1 MRKYI
6 TIPDFRDLPSYQ
18 NVNARLLYLHCSMA
32 MEVKSRTYIRS
43 VRQLAADLDMSPRQ
57 VRTALDA
64 LERDGLIKTESVT
77 HMVTRMLTHMV
88 TQMVTQITIM
98 SVSDLSTEA
107 STDADTDA
115 DTHADTD
122 ADTVKNNKNNI
133 NHESSPLTSARV
145 AWADMRGMLRKA
157 LDLDAATAAATVD
170 LFKERQDMKGK
181 TWKDEG
187 DLKAHLIAWAEKR
200 IASMPRQQKA
210 ARQTDAQAREAE
222 RLRAKEQQE
231 GEEQKVKDWDE
242 VQRVWRWMKEAQR
255 KAERTK
261 DEGERV
267 KLQQLAAS
275 HESTY
280 NRLRQQWTEKYQHNH
295 QNE

>member
-6 TIPDFRDLPSYQ
+6 TIPDIRDLPSYQ

-107 STDADTDA
+107 STEADTDA

-122 ADTVKNNKNNI
+122 ADTLKNNKNNI

-181 TWKDEG
+181 IWKDEG

-200 IASMPRQQKA
+200 IASLPRQQKA

-222 RLRAKEQQE
+222 RQRAQE
-231 GEEQKVKDWDE
+231 
-242 VQRVWRWMKEAQR
+242 AA
-255 KAERTK
+255 AEKT
-261 DEGERV
+261 ERV
-267 KLQQLAAS
+267 KLWEQMNQVKRFIKEVAAKQLKVKDPKEREQLTQILHDQKAALEDMERRFDEMS
-275 HESTY
+275 
-280 NRLRQQWTEKYQHNH
+280 
-295 QNE
+295 